1 VKTDEE
7 KYCNECGKAIPITAD
22 VCPSCGARQPVPPIA
37 KKRESSGFMGCL
49 IAAVVSFLGVIIIG
63 IIAAIAIPKFAN
75 TKQKAYV
82 AEMKSDL
89 RRIAAA
95 EATYH
100 VNHGSYTASIDSLPG
115 FKLSEGI
122 ELAAPINAGSDGFAA
137 TVGRRR
143 FPVLCRIAV
152 GDRAAIGET
161 EGEPVCGR

>member
-1 VKTDEE
+1 MKTDEE
-7 KYCNECGKAIPITAD
+7 KYCSECGKAIPITAD
-22 VCPSCGARQPVPPIA
+22 VCPSCGARQPLPPIA
-37 KKRESSGFMGCL
+37 KESRTSGFMGCF
-49 IAAVVSFLGVIIIG
+49 IAAVVSFFGVVIIG

-95 EATYH
+95 EAAYH
-100 VNHGSYTASIDSLPG
+100 EKHGSYTASVDSLPG
-115 FKLSEGI
+115 FRLSDGVL
-122 ELAAPINAGSDGFAA
+122 LAAPINAGSDGFAA

-161 EGEPVCGR
+161 EGDPVCGR